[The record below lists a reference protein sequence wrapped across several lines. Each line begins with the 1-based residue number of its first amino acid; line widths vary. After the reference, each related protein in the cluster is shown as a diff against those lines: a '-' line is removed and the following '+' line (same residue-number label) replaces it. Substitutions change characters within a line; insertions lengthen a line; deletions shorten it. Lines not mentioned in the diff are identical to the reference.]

1 MMYKDGEF
9 KEGKSRSD
17 FDMTKKGEVWDDNV
31 VLSLEELNELT
42 KNSCSHLPFLKI
54 KQGISTGNVE
64 GAKKVKFE

>member
-31 VLSLEELNELT
+31 VLSKEELADIV
-42 KNSCSHLPFLKI
+42 KNNKNPFPPIHMKI
-54 KQGISTGNVE
+54 GMSVGNVE